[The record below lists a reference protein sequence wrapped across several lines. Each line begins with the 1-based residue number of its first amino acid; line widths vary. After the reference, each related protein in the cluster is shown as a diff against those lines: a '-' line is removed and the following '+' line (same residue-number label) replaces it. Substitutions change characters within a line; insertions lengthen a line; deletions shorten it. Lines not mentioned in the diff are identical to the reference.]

1 MSKDSFFARFFRGG
15 EPNKQPVSSTPM
27 TGAPAPRKDGQ
38 DAIPSPQPRLIPPT
52 LVKQISRKEE
62 TALRIADGITDLNA
76 LVRGVGQKLD
86 AQKDLAAEVREGLK
100 PIRDL
105 AAAQPAAFE
114 QQAGLVR
121 GLTDQVRSGNQVLQ
135 EMATSLRAL
144 PELLRDVPEAQRMQV
159 HLLGR
164 VLEETESQGSR
175 IHKALTD
182 IDGSQRESADAIRG
196 VVEQQKQGFSALYK
210 AQKQAFDAQSQQLD
224 KERRDLTATL
234 ARAQRNF
241 SFLLVGFLVVTL
253 GAVSLAVFLKGGGA
267 RPADRAGP
275 SAPAAS
281 SDQAGAGDSLLHR
294 VPGSSGAAGGSE
306 APADGP
312 AAPGGKSEEPQKP
325 KEPSK
330 DVGSGNGETSN
341 SR

>member
-1 MSKDSFFARFFRGG
+1 MNKDSFFARFFRGG
-15 EPNKQPVSSTPM
+15 EPNQQPAPGAPM
-27 TGAPAPRKDGQ
+27 TGAPAPRKD
-38 DAIPSPQPRLIPPT
+38 APEAVASPQPRLIPPT

-76 LVRGVGQKLD
+76 LVRGVGQKLE

-121 GLTDQVRSGNQVLQ
+121 GLTDQVRSGNQVLS

-182 IDGSQRESADAIRG
+182 LGGTQRESAEAIQG

-210 AQKQAFDAQSQQLD
+210 AQKQSFDAQSQQLE

-253 GAVSLAVFLKGGGA
+253 GAVSMAVFLRGGGRA
-267 RPADRAGP
+267 PDRAGVNV
-275 SAPAAS
+275 PAS
-281 SDQAGAGDSLLHR
+281 TGDQAGAGDSLPFR
-294 VPGSSGAAGGSE
+294 VPGSSGGGAGAESQPGA
-306 APADGP
+306 APA
-312 AAPGGKSEEPQKP
+312 GKPEEPAKP

-330 DVGSGNGETSN
+330 ELQSGDGETSN
-341 SR
+341 AR